1 MRVDTRRAPPRECAK
16 TPTPPVA
23 RRTTPRLGYRRS
35 VPTASSKDDE
45 VDLLIDAWSQ
55 LLPDIDL
62 TPLDVMSRLRRA
74 AFHLSKLRAK
84 AFASADIAVWEF
96 DVLAVLRRAGTELS
110 ATRLI
115 TATMIG
121 SAAMTNRLD
130 KLAERGLVNRRP
142 NPSDGRAILVAI
154 TAEGIERVDAAM
166 TELVRLEA
174 EALRDVSRGDQA
186 LLASALRVLA
196 AGETHEA

>member
-1 MRVDTRRAPPRECAK
+1 M
-16 TPTPPVA
+16 
-23 RRTTPRLGYRRS
+23 
-35 VPTASSKDDE
+35 PTASSKDDE

-154 TAEGIERVDAAM
+154 TPEGIERVDAAM

-174 EALRDVSRGDQA
+174 EALRDVSRQDQA

>member
-1 MRVDTRRAPPRECAK
+1 MRPESPALR
-16 TPTPPVA
+16 
-23 RRTTPRLGYRRS
+23 YRRS
-35 VPTASSKDDE
+35 MPIASSKDDE

-55 LLPDIDL
+55 LLPEVDL

-84 AFASADIAVWEF
+84 AFASAGIAVWEF

-115 TATMIG
+115 AATMIG

-130 KLAERGLVNRRP
+130 KLAERGLVHRRP

-154 TAEGIERVDAAM
+154 TPEGIERVDAAM